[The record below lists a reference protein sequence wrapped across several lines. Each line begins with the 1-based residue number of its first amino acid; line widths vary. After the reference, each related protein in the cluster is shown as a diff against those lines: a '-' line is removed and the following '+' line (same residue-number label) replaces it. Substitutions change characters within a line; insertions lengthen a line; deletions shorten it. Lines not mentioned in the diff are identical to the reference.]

1 MKISI
6 ELTKGIENLP
16 FGITPEKVR
25 VLMGEPSEVEE
36 LENATDG
43 SVESIVWNYPEEGLN
58 FFFEASTGEPSLCTI
73 ESDNIETLL
82 YGKKVFEL
90 DKLQILSL
98 MKEQGYSDTEEEDE
112 TWGEHRLTFNDAQI
126 DFYFI
131 DEELSLVSW
140 SAF

>member
-6 ELTKGIENLP
+6 EVTKGIENLP

-43 SVESIVWNYPEEGLN
+43 SVESIVWNYPNEGLN
-58 FFFEASTGEPSLCTI
+58 FFFEAATGEPSLCTI
-73 ESDNIETLL
+73 ESDNIETWL

-98 MKEQGYSDTEEEDE
+98 MKEHGFSDTEEEDE

-131 DEELSLVSW
+131 EEELSLVSW
-140 SAF
+140 SAY